1 MTISP
6 AAMAL
11 LEEHLEAP
19 MSRLLGLRL
28 IAVAAGEITL
38 QADPQAM
45 FRNRLGVMH
54 GGYIAAL
61 LDCAC
66 GLAGGTLMPEATFS
80 LTAELKTSYL
90 RKIEITSG
98 PLTLVGRVQKAGR
111 QLLFT
116 EGVIRDRA
124 GRDLATATSTLIVQS
139 TAGRSQGQ

>member
-1 MTISP
+1 MAIAP

-11 LEEHLEAP
+11 IEDHLDAP
-19 MSRLLGLRL
+19 MSRLLGLKL
-28 IAVAAGEITL
+28 IAVAAGEITM

-66 GLAGGTLMPEATFS
+66 GLAGSTLMPEATFS
-80 LTAELKTSYL
+80 VTAELKIAYL
-90 RKIEITSG
+90 RKIEMSPS
-98 PLTLVGRVQKAGR
+98 PLTLVGRVQKGGR
-111 QLLFT
+111 QLVFT
-116 EGVIRDRA
+116 EGVIRDPA

-139 TAGRSQGQ
+139 MGERS

>member
-1 MTISP
+1 MTEPHPSLPI
-6 AAMAL
+6 

-28 IAVAAGEITL
+28 VHVTTGEVTL

-45 FRNRLGVMH
+45 FRNRQGVMH
-54 GGYIAAL
+54 GGYIATL

-66 GLAGGTLMPEATFS
+66 GFAGCTMVPDGSFS
-80 LTAELKTSYL
+80 LTAELKVAYL
-90 RKIEITSG
+90 RKIEMGSA

-116 EGVIRDRA
+116 EGAIRDAA
-124 GRDLATATSTLIVQS
+124 GRDLATATSTLLVQS
-139 TAGRSQGQ
+139 GGDRP